1 MNPSPVVSVNAP
13 ARSPPISS
21 ARGATAPLQR
31 SQIPQRT
38 EQALV
43 ERCKQ
48 TRVQRVAAKNA
59 AWLDFKPAND
69 MKYLQ
74 PVTAPPEL

>member
-1 MNPSPVVSVNAP
+1 M
-13 ARSPPISS
+13 
-21 ARGATAPLQR
+21 
-31 SQIPQRT
+31 
-38 EQALV
+38 
-43 ERCKQ
+43 ERYKQ

-59 AWLDFKPAND
+59 AWLEFKPAND